1 MSAVGFNWYDV
12 VVILALFYGLW
23 SGIRTGFSGEMV
35 RVVGLVLMI
44 WLAVIGYQPFGSW
57 LAAQTGMVEEP
68 ANLVAFVIIAIAV
81 FAGTTLVRV
90 YVHKRMQKLK
100 IGAIIE
106 NLGGGLAGI
115 IRMAVVMIALTLV
128 LAMTRSP
135 MWHEQVTRNSRF
147 GAYVTGWFPS
157 IDTATKNPFGKKV
170 WFLNELKRPNEPS
183 VDEAGTSSTNR
194 PH

>member
-1 MSAVGFNWYDV
+1 
-12 VVILALFYGLW
+12 
-23 SGIRTGFSGEMV
+23 
-35 RVVGLVLMI
+35 
-44 WLAVIGYQPFGSW
+44 
-57 LAAQTGMVEEP
+57 MVEEP

-147 GAYVTGWFPS
+147 GVYITGWFPS
-157 IDTATKNPFGKKV
+157 IDTVAKKPFAEKI
-170 WFLNELKRPNEPS
+170 WFLNEVKRPKEPS
-183 VDEAGTSSTNR
+183 VDEAGISSTNR
-194 PH
+194 PR